1 MRSPRGQ
8 APRWGHAQTQDTVP
22 DPCGAGWL
30 QRVGVWGHQAIA
42 QPLEMAALRQHI
54 FRKNVPKRK
63 KRVSESTACVQSD
76 LRAGAE
82 TRPQASSFVIMRDG
96 SLRGD
101 SSSFRRGPVIQFY
114 CNEKKAS
121 SPWGVM
127 RQNLWVR
134 PLLFGRDVLEEP
146 SSLSHVPS
154 LKLLWD
160 FAGEAGSGRRDRSQT
175 QLPAGRE
182 GTPARQQEPRR
193 LGVQRQAQ

>member
-1 MRSPRGQ
+1 
-8 APRWGHAQTQDTVP
+8 
-22 DPCGAGWL
+22 
-30 QRVGVWGHQAIA
+30 
-42 QPLEMAALRQHI
+42 MAALRQHI

-63 KRVSESTACVQSD
+63 KRVRESAACVQSD

-82 TRPQASSFVIMRDG
+82 ARPQASSFVIMRDG

-134 PLLFGRDVLEEP
+134 PLLFGTDVLEEP
-146 SSLSHVPS
+146 SSLSHAPS

-182 GTPARQQEPRR
+182 GTPARQREPRR